1 LSPKTLGAYTGLLL
15 VDGKPA
21 DDLWLIG
28 AYPKWWKTPGPT
40 VTGSMPVITKSGV
53 LVKNALAVC

>member
-1 LSPKTLGAYTGLLL
+1 MLL